1 MELPGSS
8 EKVLAIKPN
17 YNLAPLEI
25 YRQFAMQYVRETKS
39 IDILDFF
46 QNRPC
51 SADFDGPSWIPRWDV
66 ARIPFAPRFHQDGVP
81 LSSRD
86 GSIGEPEVVDHQTLS
101 ARGVVTDSIRYASDD
116 FEYDLTTLQSVRELW
131 TVVGSML
138 EDSPYESSYRLDA
151 FLNALSLGK

>member
-1 MELPGSS
+1 
-8 EKVLAIKPN
+8 
-17 YNLAPLEI
+17 LEI

-39 IDILDFF
+39 IDTLDFV
-46 QNRPC
+46 QNRPY
-51 SADFDGPSWIPRWDV
+51 STDFDGPSWRPRWDV
-66 ARIPFAPRFHQDGVP
+66 ARILFAPRFRQDGVP
-81 LSSRD
+81 LSLHD
-86 GSIGEPEVVDHQTLS
+86 GSIVEPEAIDHQILS
-101 ARGVVTDSIRYASDD
+101 ARGVVTDSIRFASDD

>member
-1 MELPGSS
+1 
-8 EKVLAIKPN
+8 
-17 YNLAPLEI
+17 LEI

-39 IDILDFF
+39 IDILDFV
-46 QNRPC
+46 QNRPY
-51 SADFDGPSWIPRWDV
+51 STDFDGPSWIPRWDV
-66 ARIPFAPRFHQDGVP
+66 ARILFAPRFRQDGVP
-81 LSSRD
+81 LSLRD
-86 GSIGEPEVVDHQTLS
+86 GSIVEPEAIDHQILS
-101 ARGVVTDSIRYASDD
+101 ARGVVTDSIRFASDD